1 MKMFLFCLVAC
12 FRSLGGEGNFNWRF
26 VFPFDYLPEE
36 ENVII
41 MKKEHIWS
49 LDKTETKVPPVLVIQ
64 IWDNDKFSADDF
76 LGKLNSGCSFVKDF
90 TLFTL
95 FVCLFS
101 HQIHFTVIHS
111 DTKMSW
117 KYNMFKYNITF
128 YLLFYHSLLF

>member
-1 MKMFLFCLVAC
+1 MQNCREVNYAVEECHQLPVLHY

-49 LDKTETKVPPVLVIQ
+49 LDKTEIKAPPVLVIQ

-76 LGKLNSGCSFVKDF
+76 LGNFSPVFKSFCTFLTLNKTTPF
-90 TLFTL
+90 
-95 FVCLFS
+95 
-101 HQIHFTVIHS
+101 
-111 DTKMSW
+111 
-117 KYNMFKYNITF
+117 
-128 YLLFYHSLLF
+128 